1 VKAREMPEASVKRN
15 AMLEQWFAN
24 YIALCTG
31 DGFGLL

>member
-15 AMLEQWFAN
+15 AMLEQWFVG
-24 YIALCTG
+24 YIELCKG